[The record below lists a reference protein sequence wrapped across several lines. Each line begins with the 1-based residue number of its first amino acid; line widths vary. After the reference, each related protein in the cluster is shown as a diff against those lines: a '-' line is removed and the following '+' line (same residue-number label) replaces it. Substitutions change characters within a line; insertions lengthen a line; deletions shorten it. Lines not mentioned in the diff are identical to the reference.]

1 MKRLLSVLAMLFALA
16 GVARAGEPNVSVGSA
31 AYEGSHVLK
40 AKGGSVYIL
49 TVNYHTAAYR
59 TVMLF
64 DATVLPAN
72 GAVTACASTMP
83 HTTGCLLW
91 CFEGD
96 GSATAAAES
105 FTAKSWTTAP
115 IPFSN
120 GLVVAAS
127 VSTSGCGSL
136 TVDSA
141 NEWFNAQI
149 DAQ

>member
-1 MKRLLSVLAMLFALA
+1 MKKLLIILAAVFAFTGA
-16 GVARAGEPNVSVGSA
+16 GWAGEPNVAVSST

-40 AKGGSVYIL
+40 LKGGSVYTL

-59 TVMLF
+59 TLMLF
-64 DATVLPAN
+64 DGTVLPAN
-72 GAVTACASTMP
+72 GAVTACGAVP

-96 GSATAAAES
+96 GSASAAAES
-105 FTAKSWTTAP
+105 FTTKLWTAAP
-115 IPFSN
+115 VPYTN

-127 VSTSGCGSL
+127 TSTNGCTTL
-136 TVDSA
+136 TVDGA

-149 DAQ
+149 DSQ